1 MIHILLQTSLNM
13 SCDISENFFMDHYY
27 ITSAVDILCNHVI
40 INNFIYRNALI
51 NAVEAAARKSA
62 ELCPKK

>member
-1 MIHILLQTSLNM
+1 
-13 SCDISENFFMDHYY
+13 MDHYY